1 MVGKISRKRKKVQT
15 EKTSEMKQQQINEFS
30 ELLHNV
36 IWVKTSLNKPFVK
49 QLENLILTKKQ
60 FDFSKDELID
70 WYVSNL
76 HFPKPTKID
85 SYIFHF
91 LSDCYDAVTF
101 QITDHSTILILK
113 EKLSKVKKAI

>member
-1 MVGKISRKRKKVQT
+1 MRKT
-15 EKTSEMKQQQINEFS
+15 EKTSNMKDQQINEFS

-36 IWVKTSLNKPFVK
+36 MWVKTSLNKPFVK

-85 SYIFHF
+85 SYIFNF
-91 LSDCYDAVTF
+91 LSYCYDAVTF
-101 QITDHSTILILK
+101 QITDHSTILILR
-113 EKLSKVKKAI
+113 EKLSKLKKAI